1 MSEDKNIPAS
11 IRQRLLTKAHATNRS
26 FNEILQYY
34 GIERFL
40 YRISRSKYADK
51 FILKGALLFIA
62 WGTLPYQPTRD
73 IDLLGFTANE
83 LDSVEKIFQELCDQG
98 GETDGLIFD
107 KETVK
112 SERITEDADYQGVR
126 INLIGYLGKAKIPL
140 QIDIG
145 FADVVTPAPIVLKYP
160 TILPMPIPTLRG
172 YPPESVVAEKLQ
184 AMVFLGSINSR
195 MKDFYDLWIMAEP
208 FEFDGEKL
216 QKAIVNTFKRRNTTL
231 PKETPVG
238 LGESYSVDNQSQW
251 NAFLLR
257 MRIDNISEAF
267 TDVTQL
273 LRSFLMPILQTSAN
287 EKIVEGE
294 WKPGGP
300 WIVE

>member
-1 MSEDKNIPAS
+1 MNEGKNIPAS
-11 IRQRLLTKAHATNRS
+11 IRQRLLNKAHITNRS

-34 GIERFL
+34 AIERFL
-40 YRISRSKYADK
+40 YRISRSRYAAK

-62 WGTLPYQPTRD
+62 WGTSPYRPTKD
-73 IDLLGFTANE
+73 IDLLGFTMNE
-83 LDSVEKIFQELCDQG
+83 LDAVERIFWELCDQEI
-98 GETDGLIFD
+98 ETDGLIFD

-145 FADVVTPAPIVLKYP
+145 FSDVVTPAPIVLKYP
-160 TILPMPIPTLRG
+160 TILPMPVPTLRG

-184 AMVFLGSINSR
+184 AMVYLGSVNSR
-195 MKDFYDLWIMAEP
+195 MKDFYDLWIMAEN
-208 FEFDGEKL
+208 FEFDGQRL
-216 QKAIVNTFKRRNTTL
+216 QKAIINTFKRRNSTL

-238 LGESYSVDNQSQW
+238 LGESFASDNQTQW
-251 NAFLLR
+251 QAFLLR
-257 MRIDNISEAF
+257 LRIDNMSVTI
-267 TDVTQL
+267 TDVIRL
-273 LRSFLMPILQTSAN
+273 LRGFLMPILNASAI
-287 EKIVEGE
+287 EKIFEGE

-300 WIVE
+300 WIVK